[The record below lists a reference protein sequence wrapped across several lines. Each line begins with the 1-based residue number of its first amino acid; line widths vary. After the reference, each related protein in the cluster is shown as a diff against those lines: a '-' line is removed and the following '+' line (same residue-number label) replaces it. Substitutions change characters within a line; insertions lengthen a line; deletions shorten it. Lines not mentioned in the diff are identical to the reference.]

1 MVDRAASDNVSDTS
15 APGFED
21 ALVPSHVRYRIL
33 ALLCA
38 LSMITYLDR
47 ACLGVAAP
55 SLVAELSLTSE
66 AELKWAFAAFA
77 IAYALFEIPSGW
89 LGDTLGPR
97 GTLLRIVAWWSIC
110 TALTAVIGLRIG
122 GVLLAG
128 LGTLIVLRFLF
139 GAGEAGAYPNITRAL
154 HNWFPIRQRATA
166 QGFIWMSGR
175 LVGGLTPLLFMVLV
189 TGTKWTQPLTTWRG
203 SFVLLGIIGCA
214 WCAVFALLFRNRPG
228 EHPRVNAGELAEIE
242 RGQPPPSSHAAAPWR
257 AFLRSGNLWLL
268 CGMYFCLNFG
278 WSFHLTYLPSYLTYR
293 FHLDEQSVLGALY
306 KGGPLWLGAV
316 GCLIGGLVADR
327 LTRRTGNPDRVRRRL
342 CSMSLVLAGL
352 CWLAAI
358 YATNIHG
365 FVLAVSLAA
374 CFNDLTMPSAWAVCQ
389 TIGGRYAGMAAACMN
404 TIGTFGAAAAVSST
418 GMFVERSLAVRATAM
433 GVDAEKLSASDKHVA
448 SLAGYDWA
456 LVTYAAAY
464 LLAAACWWWIN
475 SSRTI
480 HTDPKH

>member
-1 MVDRAASDNVSDTS
+1 MADRAASEDDSD
-15 APGFED
+15 AAAVGFQGD
-21 ALVPSHVRYRIL
+21 VAPSHVRYRIL
-33 ALLCA
+33 AMLCA

-47 ACLGVAAP
+47 ACLAVAAP
-55 SLVAELSLTSE
+55 SIVGALSLTGT
-66 AELKWAFAAFA
+66 AELNWAFAAFA

-97 GTLLRIVAWWSIC
+97 RTLLRIVAWWSIC
-110 TALTAVIGLRIG
+110 TALTCVVGLRIG
-122 GVLLAG
+122 GVMLAG
-128 LGTLIVLRFLF
+128 LGTLVVLRFLF

-175 LVGGLTPLLFMVLV
+175 VVGGLTPLLFMLLV
-189 TGTKWTQPLTTWRG
+189 TGTKWTRPLTTWRG

-214 WCAVFALLFRNRPG
+214 WCAMFAILFRNRPR
-228 EHPRVNAGELAEIE
+228 EHPRVNVAELAEIE

-257 AFLRSGNLWLL
+257 AFLRSGTLWLL

-278 WSFHLTYLPSYLTYR
+278 WSFHLTYLPSYLTDR
-293 FHLDEQSVLGALY
+293 FQLDEQSVLGALY

-316 GCLIGGLVADR
+316 GCLLGGLVADR
-327 LTRRTGNPDRVRRRL
+327 LIRRTSDPDRIRRRL
-342 CSMSLVLAGL
+342 CSVCLVLAGL

-358 YATNIHG
+358 YATNVHG

-374 CFNDLTMPSAWAVCQ
+374 FFNDLTMPSAWAVCQ

-404 TIGTFGAAAAVSST
+404 TIGTFGAAAAVRST
-418 GMFVERSLAVRATAM
+418 GMFVKHSLANKVTALA
-433 GVDAEKLSASDKHVA
+433 VAADKLSTLDKHTA

-456 LVTYAAAY
+456 LFTYAIAY

-475 SSRTI
+475 PTRTI
-480 HTDPKH
+480 TTNPKH